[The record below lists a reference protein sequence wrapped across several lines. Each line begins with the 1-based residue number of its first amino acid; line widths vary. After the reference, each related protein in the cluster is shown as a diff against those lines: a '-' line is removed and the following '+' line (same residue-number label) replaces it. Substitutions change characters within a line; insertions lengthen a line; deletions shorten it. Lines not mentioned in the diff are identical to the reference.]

1 MTLLLSLHTSPRSA
15 EATAK
20 GRVGEGGARKQQLH
34 AFLIPPQHAC
44 VHTHVHVHAQAH
56 LHSHTRT
63 HTRAKMRC
71 SHVLTITRAAAHA
84 KTRAHTHVCPPARKR
99 THMHSGARRPVRRQ
113 HTHARA
119 VHTLRRN
126 TRTHTQKLRKLHKV
140 CSCFSLPKN
149 EETAD
154 GPWEMKMVT
163 ALQLSQRL
171 VEGSSTLCPA
181 QSWGTDPACSA
192 APASRGRSKSE
203 CQLQVVPVLLPD
215 WGSCVILLWADAYI
229 LLSTLP

>member
-1 MTLLLSLHTSPRSA
+1 MHVYTHMCTYTPKHTC
-15 EATAK
+15 
-20 GRVGEGGARKQQLH
+20 
-34 AFLIPPQHAC
+34 I
-44 VHTHVHVHAQAH
+44 HTHVH
-56 LHSHTRT
+56 
-63 HTRAKMRC
+63 TRAQRC
-71 SHVLTITRAAAHA
+71 AAVTCSQSHVLLHMQ
-84 KTRAHTHVCPPARKR
+84 KHVHTHVCPPARKR

-171 VEGSSTLCPA
+171 AEGSSTLCPA